1 MKVRVQ
7 FFSNLRD
14 ASGVSEID
22 VDLNEGATVADLLE
36 QLYARTPALRAWD
49 RSILVGAGVEFVSR
63 DHVIRPNEE
72 IAVMPPVQ
80 GG

>member
-49 RSILVGAGVEFVSR
+49 KSILVGAGVEFVSR

>member
-7 FFSNLRD
+7 LFSRLRD
-14 ASGVSEID
+14 LAGESEID
-22 VDLNEGATVADLLE
+22 LDAPEGASVNDLLKR
-36 QLYARTPALRAWD
+36 LYARTPSLQNWD
-49 RSILVGAGVEFVSR
+49 KSILVAIGVEFVPR
-63 DHVIRPNEE
+63 NHLVKNGDE

>member
-7 FFSNLRD
+7 FFAQLRD
-14 ASGVSEID
+14 AIGISESAVEVS
-22 VDLNEGATVADLLE
+22 EGATVADLLD
-36 QLYARTPALRAWD
+36 QLYARTPALSAWD
-49 RSILVGAGVEFVSR
+49 KSILVGAGVEFVER
-63 DHVIRPNEE
+63 DYVLRPNEE